1 MKGTIVMSKN
11 TQVETGVAVLEH
23 GFALLE
29 PRAWATKKKEGE
41 EAAKAD
47 APKFS
52 AGVDF
57 DKKTQADQ
65 IKKLLAA
72 QEAAVEVLREKGE
85 WDDDLPGKFPLY
97 DADTKKVQASA
108 TDKRKVILSEKKP
121 QLAGRYV
128 LSTKSKEDKRPD
140 VRYLALKRG
149 ANGAMIPVA
158 MPMPLLEPGMT
169 DEQVNEVKAIWN
181 KHVYP
186 GQNVNL
192 GVTFRAWTMPDSQGV
207 QARLDSVTIVGGGK
221 RLDTVPF
228 ESHFGEE
235 KLDEMMEW
243 LNANTNFQLPT
254 VEDGGADATVDVQT
268 GEVSGPDDTAAPV
281 EFGVQLGEPSKKT
294 HRRKAEPKQ
303 GDEFSDG
310 FGDDMPL

>member
-41 EAAKAD
+41 EAAEAD

-97 DADTKKVQASA
+97 DADTK
-108 TDKRKVILSEKKP
+108 
-121 QLAGRYV
+121 
-128 LSTKSKEDKRPD
+128 
-140 VRYLALKRG
+140 
-149 ANGAMIPVA
+149 
-158 MPMPLLEPGMT
+158 
-169 DEQVNEVKAIWN
+169 
-181 KHVYP
+181 
-186 GQNVNL
+186 
-192 GVTFRAWTMPDSQGV
+192 
-207 QARLDSVTIVGGGK
+207 
-221 RLDTVPF
+221 
-228 ESHFGEE
+228 
-235 KLDEMMEW
+235 
-243 LNANTNFQLPT
+243 
-254 VEDGGADATVDVQT
+254 
-268 GEVSGPDDTAAPV
+268 
-281 EFGVQLGEPSKKT
+281 
-294 HRRKAEPKQ
+294 
-303 GDEFSDG
+303 
-310 FGDDMPL
+310 

>member
-1 MKGTIVMSKN
+1 MSEN
-11 TQVETGVAVLEH
+11 TRVETGVAILEH
-23 GFALLE
+23 GFSLLE
-29 PRAWATKKKEGE
+29 PRAWETKKKEGE
-41 EAAKAD
+41 EAKKKEL
-47 APKFS
+47 PKFS

-65 IKKLLAA
+65 IRKLLAI
-72 QEAAVEVLREKGE
+72 QEAAIEVLRGRGE
-85 WDDDLPGKFPLY
+85 WDDDLPGKLSLY
-97 DADTKKVQASA
+97 DADTKKVQVSA

-121 QLAGRYV
+121 RLAGRYV
-128 LSTKSKEDKRPD
+128 LSTKAREDERPD

-158 MPMPLLEPGMT
+158 MPMPLLEPDMT
-169 DEQVNEVKAIWN
+169 DEQVKEVKAFWN

-192 GVTFRAWTMPDSQGV
+192 GITFRAWTMPDSQGV

-221 RLDTVPF
+221 RLDMVPF
-228 ESHFGEE
+228 EAHFGEE

-243 LNANTNFQLPT
+243 LNANTNFHLPT
-254 VEDGGADATVDVQT
+254 VADDDGETAVDVQT
-268 GEVSGPDDTAAPV
+268 GEVEDTDASPV
-281 EFGVQLGEPSKKT
+281 TFGVELGGQAETKKR
-294 HRRKAEPKQ
+294 RRKAEPKPE
-303 GDEFSDG
+303 DEFTDG

>member
-1 MKGTIVMSKN
+1 MSEN
-11 TQVETGVAVLEH
+11 TRVETGVAILEH
-23 GFALLE
+23 GFSLLE
-29 PRAWATKKKEGE
+29 PRAWETKKKDGTESE
-41 EAAKAD
+41 KAD

-65 IKKLLAA
+65 IRTLLAA
-72 QEAAVEVLREKGE
+72 QEAAIEILREKDE
-85 WDDDLPGKFPLY
+85 WDDELQPKLPLC
-97 DADTKKVQASA
+97 DADTKKVQTSV

-121 QLAGRYV
+121 LLKGRYV
-128 LSTKSKEDKRPD
+128 LSTKAKADKRPD

-158 MPMPLLEPGMT
+158 MPMPLLEPDMT
-169 DEQVNEVKAIWN
+169 DEQVNTVKSFWN
-181 KHVYP
+181 KLVYP

-192 GVTFRAWTMPDSQGV
+192 GITFRAWTTPDSQGV

-221 RLDTVPF
+221 RLDMVPF

>member
-1 MKGTIVMSKN
+1 MSEN
-11 TQVETGVAVLEH
+11 TRVETGVAILEH
-23 GFALLE
+23 GFSLLE
-29 PRAWATKKKEGE
+29 PRAWETKKKDGTESE
-41 EAAKAD
+41 KAD

-65 IKKLLAA
+65 IRTLLAA
-72 QEAAVEVLREKGE
+72 QEAAIEILREKDE
-85 WDDDLPGKFPLY
+85 WDDELQPKLPLC
-97 DADTKKVQASA
+97 DADTKKVQTSV

-121 QLAGRYV
+121 LLKGRYV
-128 LSTKSKEDKRPD
+128 LSTKAKADKRPD

-158 MPMPLLEPGMT
+158 MPMPLLEPDMT
-169 DEQVNEVKAIWN
+169 DEQVNTVKSFWN
-181 KHVYP
+181 KLVYP

-192 GVTFRAWTMPDSQGV
+192 GITFRAWTTPDSQGV

-221 RLDTVPF
+221 RLDMVPF
-228 ESHFGEE
+228 EAHFGEE

-243 LNANTNFQLPT
+243 LNANTDFQLPT
-254 VEDGGADATVDVQT
+254 VAGDDDETMDRQT
-268 GEVSGPDDTAAPV
+268 GEMKRATASAPSPVSLGV
-281 EFGVQLGEPSKKT
+281 ELGVQAETKKR
-294 HRRKAEPKQ
+294 RRKTEPKTE
-303 GDEFSDG
+303 DEFDDW

>member
-1 MKGTIVMSKN
+1 MSEN
-11 TQVETGVAVLEH
+11 TRVETGVAILEH
-23 GFALLE
+23 GFSLLE
-29 PRAWATKKKEGE
+29 PRAWETKKKDGTESE
-41 EAAKAD
+41 KAD

-65 IKKLLAA
+65 IRTLLAA
-72 QEAAVEVLREKGE
+72 QEAAIEILREKDE
-85 WDDDLPGKFPLY
+85 WDDELQPKLPLC
-97 DADTKKVQASA
+97 DADTKKVQTSV

-121 QLAGRYV
+121 LLKGRYV
-128 LSTKSKEDKRPD
+128 LSTKAKADKRPD

-158 MPMPLLEPGMT
+158 MPMPLLEPDMT
-169 DEQVNEVKAIWN
+169 DEQVNTVKSFWN
-181 KHVYP
+181 KLVYP

-192 GVTFRAWTMPDSQGV
+192 GITFRAWTTPDSQGV

-221 RLDTVPF
+221 RLDMVPF
-228 ESHFGEE
+228 EAHFGEE

-243 LNANTNFQLPT
+243 LNANTDFQLPT
-254 VEDGGADATVDVQT
+254 VAGDDDETMDRQT
-268 GEVSGPDDTAAPV
+268 GEMKRATASAPSPVSLGV
-281 EFGVQLGEPSKKT
+281 ELGVQAETKKR
-294 HRRKAEPKQ
+294 RRKTEPKTE
-303 GDEFSDG
+303 DEFDDG